1 MTGELAMKIGAREKK
16 DSFRRFS
23 DLSHTGENRGK
34 KLVFFTSREGGQNFY
49 KMVSSRECM
58 YVCMYVCI
66 YVCMYVCIYLCMMY
80 L

>member
-1 MTGELAMKIGAREKK
+1 MKIGAREKK

-49 KMVSSRECM
+49 KMVSSRELWDFKERSIREEVAVCM
-58 YVCMYVCI
+58 YVCM
-66 YVCMYVCIYLCMMY
+66 
-80 L
+80 